1 MTYQINGAIGK
12 YNNYGQN
19 AVENHLQHME
29 APLVNDKGDTAP
41 ILDFHPNDEAFDKN
55 VEALEKFADKND
67 AYLDSLPP
75 LEYEYR
81 YMPEGNFDKEALL
94 GAAKEEMQ
102 ADELSVEEFEYR
114 YLLDDTMTAE
124 PLDINKDGKI
134 DKSEYAA
141 NIIAADLLSKDTT
154 NPIEADGVINPKG
167 LNAVLEYSLKS
178 NAAAAAEL
186 YKNIYDTYNLG
197 E

>member
-1 MTYQINGAIGK
+1 
-12 YNNYGQN
+12 
-19 AVENHLQHME
+19 
-29 APLVNDKGDTAP
+29 
-41 ILDFHPNDEAFDKN
+41 
-55 VEALEKFADKND
+55 
-67 AYLDSLPP
+67 
-75 LEYEYR
+75 
-81 YMPEGNFDKEALL
+81 
-94 GAAKEEMQ
+94 MQ